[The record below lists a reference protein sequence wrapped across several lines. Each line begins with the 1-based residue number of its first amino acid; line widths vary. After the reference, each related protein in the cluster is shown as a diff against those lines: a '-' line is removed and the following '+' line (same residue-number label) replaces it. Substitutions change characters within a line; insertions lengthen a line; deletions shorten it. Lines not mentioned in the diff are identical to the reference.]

1 VLVANHPR
9 LMRELIVATIS
20 GQPDIE
26 IVGEVQEEST
36 LWVAVTTP
44 SVKVLDR
51 ARIPEKQSFPPRLS
65 IVFLGTFFA
74 IGVSVAW
81 VFVVKYWQEADSHD
95 PRKILADEVVAE
107 LKAQTHWAS
116 QNGNSSR
123 ARRFWNR
130 LARRRRGIAPMDR
143 QNLL

>member
-1 VLVANHPR
+1 LLGVKYADYYRKSKVEETLYQ
-9 LMRELIVATIS
+9 LLTEQYELAKV
-20 GQPDIE
+20 
-26 IVGEVQEEST
+26 EE
-36 LWVAVTTP
+36 AKETP

-51 ARIPEKQSFPPRLS
+51 ARVPERQSFPPRLS

-74 IGVSVAW
+74 IGMSVAW
-81 VFVVKYWQEADSHD
+81 VFVAKYWQEADSHD

-130 LARRRRGIAPMDR
+130 LARRPRGITPMDR